1 MNAHLIKIVLI
12 FGFRHIEKTKNANII
27 PTPIATPIKLIN
39 GILEAKYL
47 KPNNIINKNRILYK
61 TN

>member
-12 FGFRHIEKTKNANII
+12 LGFRHIEKTKNAKII

-47 KPNNIINKNRILYK
+47 KPSNIINNRK
-61 TN
+61 

>member
-47 KPNNIINKNRILYK
+47 KPNNIISYE
-61 TN
+61 